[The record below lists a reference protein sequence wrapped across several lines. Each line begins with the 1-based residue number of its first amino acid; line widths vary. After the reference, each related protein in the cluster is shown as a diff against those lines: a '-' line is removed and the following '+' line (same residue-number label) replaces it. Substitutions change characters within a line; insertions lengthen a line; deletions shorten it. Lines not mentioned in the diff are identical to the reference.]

1 MILSNLKNRKELEQ
15 LHPLFPVLF
24 DYIEKHDILSA
35 PQGIIEIQGRDL
47 FLNNY
52 SPEPATCDTAPLEVH
67 QKYIDIHFPL
77 SGEEIVGWKHL
88 SGLGESEAPFDA
100 ENDFALYAEKPSTY
114 YTVLPGE
121 FYIVYPED
129 AHAPII
135 GEGCL
140 RKLIVKVLID
150 A

>member
-24 DYIEKHDILSA
+24 DYIESHDILSA

-67 QKYIDIHFPL
+67 QKYIDIQVLLEGSETMGWTPA
-77 SGEEIVGWKHL
+77 EEITEWR
-88 SGLGESEAPFDA
+88 GEYDEQKDVRFSDQRAQTFFTI
-100 ENDFALYAEKPSTY
+100 N
-114 YTVLPGE
+114 PGQLAI
-121 FYIVYPED
+121 FYPED
-129 AHAPII
+129 GHAPGISDGPI
-135 GEGCL
+135 
-140 RKLIVKVLID
+140 RKFIAKIKI
-150 A
+150 